1 MLRKIERF
9 EMLGIMLRMHCLY
22 AIVQCT
28 VFAKSGKWRTC
39 VSKTVSPLYFY
50 IVIAIYV
57 LLSFALI
64 AVF

>member
-1 MLRKIERF
+1 MLVIY
-9 EMLGIMLRMHCLY
+9 CVY
-22 AIVQCT
+22 AIVRGE
-28 VFAKSGKWRTC
+28 VFAKSGRWGTSVSRTG
-39 VSKTVSPLYFY
+39 SPLYFY

>member
-1 MLRKIERF
+1 MFK
-9 EMLGIMLRMHCLY
+9 MLGIMLVIYCVY
-22 AIVQCT
+22 AIVRGE
-28 VFAKSGKWRTC
+28 VFAKSGIWGTSVSRTG
-39 VSKTVSPLYFY
+39 SPLYFY

>member
-1 MLRKIERF
+1 MLVIY
-9 EMLGIMLRMHCLY
+9 CVY
-22 AIVQCT
+22 AIVRGE
-28 VFAKSGKWRTC
+28 VFAKSGIWGTSVSRTG
-39 VSKTVSPLYFY
+39 SPLYFY